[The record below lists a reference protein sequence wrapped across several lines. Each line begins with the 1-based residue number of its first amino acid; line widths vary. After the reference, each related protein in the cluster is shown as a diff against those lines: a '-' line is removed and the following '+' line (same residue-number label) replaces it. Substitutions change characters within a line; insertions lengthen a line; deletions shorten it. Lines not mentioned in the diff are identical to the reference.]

1 MTPARR
7 GFALTELLVAMVV
20 AGIIGVALTRL
31 VINQARFVSKQDAIM
46 RARGAARAALN
57 VLASELQMTSG
68 GGLVD
73 ATPDSITVRV
83 PYAFGIACR
92 KSSGNTILALFPADS
107 ASYAAAV
114 PSGFAFQDSAG
125 VYHVKDGA
133 AVTAASALTVAA
145 ACLLLLP
152 YIDVTAL
159 TAPGWSILRGVALAN
174 ATNDTAAIGAVA
186 YVYQNVRYAFAPSV
200 ELPGRTALWRTVLS
214 SGVREE
220 LVVPFDTAAAFRF
233 LVGSSYAVRTTPPAL
248 LDSVVGLEIRLY
260 GQSETPAQ
268 GSTLP
273 TTFDLTT
280 SITFRNNA
288 P

>member
-1 MTPARR
+1 VTSTRR

-31 VINQARFVSKQDAIM
+31 VINQARFVSMQDAGM

-57 VLASELQMTSG
+57 VLTSELQMTSG

-73 ATPDSITVRV
+73 ATRDSITVRV
-83 PYAFGIACR
+83 PYAFGLACR
-92 KSSGNTILALFPADS
+92 KVSGSTIVALFPADS
-107 ASYAAAV
+107 ATFASAV
-114 PSGFAFQDSAG
+114 PSGFAFQDSVGA
-125 VYHVKDGA
+125 YHVQDGA
-133 AVTAASALTVAA
+133 AVSPASAVAVAA
-145 ACLLLLP
+145 ACLILLP
-152 YIDVTAL
+152 PINLTAL

-174 ATNDTAAIGAVA
+174 ATSDTAAIGAVA

-214 SGVREE
+214 TGVREE
-220 LVVPFDTAAAFRF
+220 LVVPFDTSAGFRF
-233 LVGSSYAVRTTPPAL
+233 LVGPSFAVRATPPAA
-248 LDSVVGLEIRLY
+248 LDSVVGLQIGLVA
-260 GQSETPAQ
+260 QSEAAAQ
-268 GSTLP
+268 GTTRP